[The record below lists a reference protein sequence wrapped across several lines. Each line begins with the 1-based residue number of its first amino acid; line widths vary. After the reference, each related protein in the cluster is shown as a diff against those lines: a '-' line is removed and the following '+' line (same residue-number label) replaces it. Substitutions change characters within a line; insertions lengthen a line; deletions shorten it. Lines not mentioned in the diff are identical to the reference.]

1 MCKIIR
7 DFNFNLLNPN
17 LTLLTVLKVPIALPI
32 YQQPSWRKE
41 RGEVRSIGEFHS
53 WRGTHGVAISRP
65 RLARGQLFE
74 GRAGTKNCGCPWRE
88 EEGDRKKKK
97 KKGGG
102 RNGGGGAGQ
111 RKKGTHRSSRLHLPR
126 RGAAVQGRRSRRN
139 SRSRGATNNARVSR
153 LKRRVFSLEITID
166 RS

>member
-53 WRGTHGVAISRP
+53 WRGTHGVQSVGQGWPVVSCSKGERERKTAD
-65 RLARGQLFE
+65 ARG
-74 GRAGTKNCGCPWRE
+74 GRRRGIE
-88 EEGDRKKKK
+88 KKK

>member
-53 WRGTHGVAISRP
+53 WRGTHGVQSVGQGWPVVSCSKGERERKTAD
-65 RLARGQLFE
+65 ARGGRRRGIE
-74 GRAGTKNCGCPWRE
+74 KKKEKRRGKKRRRRGRAEEKRDPPVVEVAPATSWRGRTRPTIPKKLE
-88 EEGDRKKKK
+88 EPRSDE
-97 KKGGG
+97 
-102 RNGGGGAGQ
+102 Q
-111 RKKGTHRSSRLHLPR
+111 RSSISP
-126 RGAAVQGRRSRRN
+126 
-139 SRSRGATNNARVSR
+139 
-153 LKRRVFSLEITID
+153 
-166 RS
+166 